1 MEGGLGQFDAIYN
14 ILIMVVIITLIAR
27 QFNFPS
33 TIAFIFAGLLAAS
46 VPRIPLPELSPEI
59 FLTVLLPP
67 ILFTETLTM
76 DVDGLIDDSDTI
88 LSFAVAGTAI
98 MVLAVGIYTR
108 FVFNIS
114 WIEAFVLGIIIA
126 PTDPVSVI
134 STFKKLGVIKR
145 FQLIIAGESLFNDG
159 VAIVVYS
166 ILLIIIEAGTITFGE
181 VLSLAALKIFGGAI
195 LGYLAGYVVHLIFC
209 WTEDLYAETL
219 LTFIV
224 AFGVFRLAEEFHSS
238 GVIAVVVAGLMFNS
252 RCRTHGGVSERGE
265 EILKVMWEFVAFIAS
280 SFAFIFIGVSLDL
293 GLLVRYAL
301 PILALSLVS
310 VLFRY
315 GMTEVV
321 AYFLEEY
328 RDKRIPSNWRVGM
341 TWSGLRGAVS
351 VVLVLGITGVNL
363 PNEQLLLAL
372 TYGIVLS
379 SNLIQGLSM
388 PYAINRLRLYSSTRA
403 HLPPE
408 PKEEQNTDLPYTA
421 D

>member
-59 FLTVLLPP
+59 FLSLLLPP
-67 ILFTETLTM
+67 ILYTETLTM

-88 LSFAVAGTAI
+88 LSYAVAGTAL
-98 MVLAVGIYTR
+98 MVMAIGLYTH

-114 WIEAFVLGIIIA
+114 WGEAFVLGIIIA

-134 STFKKLGVIKR
+134 STFKRLGVIRR
-145 FQLIIAGESLFNDG
+145 FQLIVAGESLFNDG

-166 ILLIIIEAGTITFGE
+166 ILLIVLEAGSITAGE
-181 VLSLAALKIFGGAI
+181 ILYLTALKIFGGAV
-195 LGYLAGYVVHLIFC
+195 LGYIAGYLVHLIFC

-219 LTFIV
+219 LTFVV
-224 AFGVFRLAEEFHSS
+224 AFGVFRLAEEIHAS
-238 GVIAVVVAGLMFNS
+238 GVIAVVLAGLIFNY
-252 RCRTHGGVSERGE
+252 RCRNYGGVSEKGE
-265 EILKVMWEFVAFIAS
+265 ETLEVMWEFVGFIAS
-280 SFAFIFIGVSLDL
+280 SFAFIFIGVSLEL
-293 GLLVRYAL
+293 ELLSNFAL
-301 PILALSLVS
+301 PILALSIVS

-315 GMTEVV
+315 GIMEVV
-321 AYFLEEY
+321 ARFLERY
-328 RDKRIPSNWRVGM
+328 RDKRIPGNWRIGM

-372 TYGIVLS
+372 TYGIVLG
-379 SNLIQGLSM
+379 SNLIQGLTM
-388 PYAINRLRLYSSTRA
+388 PFAINRLRLYSSSRA
-403 HLPPE
+403 PQPQ
-408 PKEEQNTDLPYTA
+408 PTEEVSEDIPITSD
-421 D
+421 

>member
-114 WIEAFVLGIIIA
+114 WIEAFILGIIIA

-195 LGYLAGYVVHLIFC
+195 LGYLAGYIVHLIFC

-252 RCRTHGGVSERGE
+252 RCRAHGGVSERGE

-280 SFAFIFIGVSLDL
+280 SFAFIFIGISLDL

-301 PILALSLVS
+301 SILALSLVS

-408 PKEEQNTDLPYTA
+408 PKEEQDTDLPYTA